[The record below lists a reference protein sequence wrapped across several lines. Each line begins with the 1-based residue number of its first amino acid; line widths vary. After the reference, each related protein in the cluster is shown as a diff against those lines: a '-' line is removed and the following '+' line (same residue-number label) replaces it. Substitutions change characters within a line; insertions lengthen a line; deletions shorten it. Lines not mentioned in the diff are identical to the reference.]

1 MSVWWWFDISLYF
14 VMIWFEMGLPF
25 SFFDSSTLL
34 NAASLVPNLFVD
46 IKHDLLLRRK
56 FMFVR
61 DMTESSGTGSFAPR
75 VCKPSRRVVFG
86 RLKVRFAVTYVVVK
100 FFSLSCSTMIGAD
113 TFYSPYSLGAPSPK
127 GSAVLMKSRDLNVT
141 FCKCWLWNLSSW
153 CVLNLGA

>member
-1 MSVWWWFDISLYF
+1 
-14 VMIWFEMGLPF
+14 MGLPF
-25 SFFDSSTLL
+25 SFLDSSTLL

-46 IKHDLLLRRK
+46 MKHDLLLSRK

-86 RLKVRFAVTYVVVK
+86 RLKVRFAVLLCCVTYVVVK

-141 FCKCWLWNLSSW
+141 FCKCWL
-153 CVLNLGA
+153 